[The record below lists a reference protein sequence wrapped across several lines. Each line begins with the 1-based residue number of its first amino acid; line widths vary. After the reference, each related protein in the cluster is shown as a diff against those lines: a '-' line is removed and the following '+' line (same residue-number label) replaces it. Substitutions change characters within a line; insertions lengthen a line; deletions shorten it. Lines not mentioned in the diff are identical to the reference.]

1 MKINLSILTI
11 MCMFL
16 ISGCSYGIFDWN
28 QMHLDET
35 PGYKKRAEC
44 TTSQQAIA
52 RKVLGSNYNYEIEQH
67 IFNKCGSNPNYKFK
81 TTN

>member
-1 MKINLSILTI
+1 MKMNLSILTI
-11 MCMFL
+11 ICMLL
-16 ISGCSYGIFDWN
+16 ISGCSYGILDWN
-28 QMHLDET
+28 QMHLNAT

-44 TTSQQAIA
+44 TSSQQAIA
-52 RKVLGSNYNYEIEQH
+52 RKVLGSNYNYEIEQN

>member
-16 ISGCSYGIFDWN
+16 VSGCSYGVFDWN

-44 TTSQQAIA
+44 TSSQQAIA
-52 RKVLGSNYNYEIEQH
+52 RKVLGSNYNYEIEQN

>member
-1 MKINLSILTI
+1 MNINLSVLTLI
-11 MCMFL
+11 CMFL

-28 QMHLDET
+28 QIHLDET

-44 TTSQQAIA
+44 TSSQQAIA
-52 RKVLGSNYNYEIEQH
+52 RQVLGSSYNYEIEQH

-81 TTN
+81 TSN